1 RLDGGGEV
9 HLVALAGEERGHHL
23 DRNLHFDVLVPAL
36 VALAIIGVDVQI
48 VALLGDPHLGILFIH
63 RDIGGVRLLL
73 DLFPELAELDGVHLL
88 VIDLDLARAAGVGGD
103 QGRSLLDHRKR
114 QVDGDV
120 TVLFAVV
127 DFDVQPEV
135 GSGSLRRGTCDGEGE
150 KGSGDGLLG
159 VHGFI
164 SSVGIFVLLHLTRRR
179 GMEKCF
185 TGLNRRSGSAMICG
199 AIMDETWNLP
209 LPALAA
215 LLDRPLVVLD
225 AGCRWGF
232 AEAWEALG
240 AQVELIGFDADAE
253 ECRALGEG
261 VGESSVRYVAAA
273 LGAAPGP
280 AKLYV
285 TREPACSSLYPP
297 DPELVRER
305 PELACTALA
314 SVADVELTTLDAW
327 AAGASVSAAD
337 FLKLDTQ
344 GSELDILRGGERLLA
359 TVRA

>member
-1 RLDGGGEV
+1 
-9 HLVALAGEERGHHL
+9 
-23 DRNLHFDVLVPAL
+23 
-36 VALAIIGVDVQI
+36 
-48 VALLGDPHLGILFIH
+48 
-63 RDIGGVRLLL
+63 
-73 DLFPELAELDGVHLL
+73 
-88 VIDLDLARAAGVGGD
+88 
-103 QGRSLLDHRKR
+103 
-114 QVDGDV
+114 
-120 TVLFAVV
+120 
-127 DFDVQPEV
+127 
-135 GSGSLRRGTCDGEGE
+135 
-150 KGSGDGLLG
+150 
-159 VHGFI
+159 
-164 SSVGIFVLLHLTRRR
+164 
-179 GMEKCF
+179 
-185 TGLNRRSGSAMICG
+185 MICG

-359 TVRA
+359 TVRALEIEVELNPIYRGQPLFGDVDRFLRDRGFVLWRLGHLVHYGLAGGASETGSEDRQYFDSQPVVFRARGGQLFWGHAFYVRREIAQGEDRRDRQTALRDACLARVLGFDDLAARALSRFPREVSDV